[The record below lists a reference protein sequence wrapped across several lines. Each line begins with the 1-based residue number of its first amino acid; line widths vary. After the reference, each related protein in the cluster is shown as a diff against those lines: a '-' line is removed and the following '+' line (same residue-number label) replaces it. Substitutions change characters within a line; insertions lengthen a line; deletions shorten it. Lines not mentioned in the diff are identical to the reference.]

1 MMAAFRGAARSVA
14 VAFLASLLCSAVAQP
29 RREILSADIDFPET
43 NASVLVPSD
52 SSNADILPMA
62 MMLHD
67 ECEDDASSLRQAR
80 TWSLLVISPSNLN
93 HETLISTTLCPVLF
107 VFTQIFEPEV
117 EEKKFRAVFP
127 NASISESSGC
137 RSWNAFGVGQSSRS
151 PVDRTDDVAYIRAL
165 FEDAQSLYSVD
176 KQRRYVIG
184 NGLGAIMGQSFAC
197 EYPHELAAVA
207 SIEGVPPADALS
219 DPASC
224 PAVSENYTNIDI
236 VALHHL
242 QIVNDDQPAEE
253 NFTAASAEDVS
264 TAWANL
270 ALCNGSVTTSSN
282 ALNLVDGSASET
294 DRSVYGSNCTKAGS
308 SELWNVAAED
318 ADSSLLDSA
327 NDGFSNAVTAWMTLF
342 TSDANASS
350 PLPPLVAASND
361 TSASPPASAPAL
373 APAPAP
379 GPDESDEDE
388 TEESI
393 DPDPEEES
401 NDDDD
406 TAPAPAA
413 ETPQNSNSDSET
425 PAPAPTPEGN
435 EDSTSSP
442 VSESPAPAPA
452 SSDEEEEEQQSARDP
467 AAPPEVQDDADND
480 GSEEGEQEEKE
491 EESGSSEGGG
501 ASTSTSSDG
510 NSMST
515 GEIGGIVA
523 AGVVGAALIA
533 TFVGISMRRQ
543 RSNGHNERDGTSV

>member
-1 MMAAFRGAARSVA
+1 
-14 VAFLASLLCSAVAQP
+14 
-29 RREILSADIDFPET
+29 
-43 NASVLVPSD
+43 
-52 SSNADILPMA
+52 
-62 MMLHD
+62 
-67 ECEDDASSLRQAR
+67 
-80 TWSLLVISPSNLN
+80 VISPFNLN

-151 PVDRTDDVAYIRAL
+151 PVNRTDDVAYIRYL
-165 FEDAQSLYSVD
+165 FEDAQGVYSVD
-176 KQRRYVIG
+176 KQRRYIIG

-253 NFTAASAEDVS
+253 SFTAASAEDVS

-294 DRSVYGSNCTKAGS
+294 DRSIYGRNCTKAGS
-308 SELWNVAAED
+308 SELWNITAEG

-327 NDGFSNAVTAWMTLF
+327 NDGFSDAVAAWMTLF

-361 TSASPPASAPAL
+361 TSASPPAS

-452 SSDEEEEEQQSARDP
+452 SSDEEDEEEQSAKDP